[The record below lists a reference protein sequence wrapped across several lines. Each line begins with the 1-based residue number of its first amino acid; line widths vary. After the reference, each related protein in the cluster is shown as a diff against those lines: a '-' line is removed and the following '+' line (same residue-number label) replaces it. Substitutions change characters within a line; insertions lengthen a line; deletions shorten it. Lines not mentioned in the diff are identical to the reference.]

1 MIRSFLVLAVLGLS
15 GASPAMAA
23 PAMAA
28 PGRVK
33 GVMPTK
39 TPRRPPVGMGMP
51 LFMPGSNRRLRDM
64 TSTQLQVTAVLPL
77 LVSPVAYSRGWI
89 EVPGA
94 VQLRFASP
102 THCTIQVSAQSDA
115 MGIRLNGAN
124 GSDLEIRAD
133 NRAQNGQVAAPFGSF
148 APLSP
153 QTQTLWSNAL
163 SGDSPDAPAL
173 DIGVRIN
180 SLSSY
185 PSGQYSASLL
195 FTVLPQ

>member
-1 MIRSFLVLAVLGLS
+1 MG
-15 GASPAMAA
+15 
-23 PAMAA
+23 
-28 PGRVK
+28 
-33 GVMPTK
+33 
-39 TPRRPPVGMGMP
+39 VGMS
-51 LFMPGSNRRLRDM
+51 LFAPGSNRRLRDM
-64 TSTQLQVTAVLPL
+64 TSAPLQVTAVLPL
-77 LVSPVAYSRGWI
+77 VVSPVAYSRGWI

-102 THCTIQVSAQSDA
+102 TRCTVQVSALSDP
-115 MGIRLNGAN
+115 MGIRLNGPN

-133 NRAQNGQVAAPFGSF
+133 NRASVGQVATPFESF
-148 APLSP
+148 APLST
-153 QTQTLWSNAL
+153 QTQTLWSNL
-163 SGDSPDAPAL
+163 SAGNSVDAPAL